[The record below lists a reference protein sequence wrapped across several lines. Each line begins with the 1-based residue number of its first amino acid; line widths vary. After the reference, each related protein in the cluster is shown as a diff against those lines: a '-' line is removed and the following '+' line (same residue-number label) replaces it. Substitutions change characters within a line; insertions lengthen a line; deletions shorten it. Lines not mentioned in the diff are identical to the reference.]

1 MTLEQQIEHC
11 RNMVKL
17 YRFDHLTGMKQ
28 RHDFEYETARK
39 LVDQE
44 FYLAMVDVTGLH
56 KINRE
61 QGYKAGDE
69 LIKQVADDI
78 RHSEGMWEC
87 YRIGGDEFMV
97 LYFGKPAKC
106 IDNSTMAFVHS
117 SRYSKL
123 SDMVEEVDRMI
134 TEKKTRLHRRRED

>member
-1 MTLEQQIEHC
+1 MTLEQQVEYY

-28 RHDFEYETARK
+28 RHDFEYETTHK
-39 LVDQE
+39 LGNQE
-44 FYLAMVDVTGLH
+44 FYLAMVDIIGLH

-97 LYFGKPAKC
+97 LYFDKPTKY
-106 IDNSTMAFVHS
+106 IDNATMAVVHS
-117 SRYSKL
+117 SGYNKL
-123 SDMVEEVDRMI
+123 SDMVEEADRRV
-134 TEKKTRLHRRRED
+134 TEKKTKLHRRRED